1 MKAAIIVLFLT
12 AFSSFGWSL
21 ESLKGFDTDQEA
33 RFNSVSVPVGMVQ
46 TQKDLQV
53 DQAKETGKKMH
64 ARHDYFD
71 KVIAIGLSPN
81 EMKNLNVE
89 AGELLQVGTGAT
101 QVMAS
106 VYEVTGDASPPQAT
120 INLSPAAAEKLKV
133 KPGDTVVVQHPGDE
147 SLPDMVSKPTQ
158 VEDISTRASDQEGQL

>member
-1 MKAAIIVLFLT
+1 MKAAILIIIMT
-12 AFSSFGWSL
+12 AFSLLAWAS
-21 ESLKGFDTDQEA
+21 ESVKGFDTDEGA

-46 TQKDLQV
+46 TQKDLQTDV
-53 DQAKETGKKMH
+53 ALETGKKMQTH
-64 ARHDYFD
+64 RDYFD

-89 AGELLQVGTGAT
+89 AGELLQVGAGDK

-106 VYEVTGDASPPQAT
+106 VYLVTGNASPPLAT
-120 INLSPAAAEKLKV
+120 INLSPAAAEKLNV

-147 SLPDMVSKPTQ
+147 SLPDMVSKPT
-158 VEDISTRASDQEGQL
+158 DIDTSTRATEHGSL